1 MRFIA
6 KTVRGYYV
14 QTFQAEVYYVPA
26 DGTVGYPVC
35 YLAIEAR
42 SQRERA
48 AEYRAEGNRIMA
60 RRLLKA
66 AKALENAA
74 ASGTRGGVMQPV
86 VASGR

>member
-6 KTVRGYYV
+6 KTGRGLYV
-14 QTFQAEVYYVPA
+14 QDSKGCVYWMA
-26 DGTVGYPVC
+26 SDGTPGYPVC

-48 AEYRAEGNRIMA
+48 AEYKADGNRIMA

-66 AKALENAA
+66 AKALEALLKAEPTAA
-74 ASGTRGGVMQPV
+74 
-86 VASGR
+86 